1 MNGRLRR
8 VAACGGLRP
17 AAACGNRSP
26 RHRSLPLAT
35 LPPATLLFA
44 TLPACGGLRPPD
56 APRRRPAYGLG
67 ILLLR
72 APSARPQRVDDVV
85 PL

>member
-26 RHRSLPLAT
+26 H
-35 LPPATLLFA
+35 
-44 TLPACGGLRPPD
+44 
-56 APRRRPAYGLG
+56 
-67 ILLLR
+67 LR